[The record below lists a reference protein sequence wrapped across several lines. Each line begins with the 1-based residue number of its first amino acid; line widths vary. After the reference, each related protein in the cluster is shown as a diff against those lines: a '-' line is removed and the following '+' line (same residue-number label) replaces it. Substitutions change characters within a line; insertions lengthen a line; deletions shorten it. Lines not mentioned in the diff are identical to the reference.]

1 MIAIVVSI
9 IFKSDFFILY
19 GIIIYNIHTRR
30 ITNHG
35 IRICQRKS
43 VVKCA
48 EYGAR
53 YQGGTQGGAAK

>member
-9 IFKSDFFILY
+9 NFKSDFFILY
-19 GIIIYNIHTRR
+19 GTIIYNIHTR
-30 ITNHG
+30 TNHG